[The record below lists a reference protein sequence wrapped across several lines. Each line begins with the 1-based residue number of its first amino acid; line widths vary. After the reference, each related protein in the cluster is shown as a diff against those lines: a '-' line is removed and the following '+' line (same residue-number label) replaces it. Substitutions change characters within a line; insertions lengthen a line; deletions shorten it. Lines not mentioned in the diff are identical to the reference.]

1 MSNASGSPQPLL
13 DAYYARAIIVW
24 RGNHGVV
31 KERHTTATRS
41 SGAATGAFV
50 PYTLVMRGSFR
61 SSSRS
66 IRAIHS
72 RDGRRTRYCDAG
84 LLCDSVRYCAG
95 NQDPIAGTP
104 RLLTAYAGGE
114 WFNVWYSTGFVF
126 CGIRLSIHDE
136 RTVRIQ
142 SSAMVHVP

>member
-66 IRAIHS
+66 MS
-72 RDGRRTRYCDAG
+72 DRTRSPGRIRFTGRLESGGLKPPNFLENSAENQGEAG
-84 LLCDSVRYCAG
+84 SMSITYWRSHASFRADGSIESKVVGLAPAAG
-95 NQDPIAGTP
+95 RLP
-104 RLLTAYAGGE
+104 RT
-114 WFNVWYSTGFVF
+114 
-126 CGIRLSIHDE
+126 RLMKS
-136 RTVRIQ
+136 
-142 SSAMVHVP
+142 M